1 MSLCR
6 SCSTELPAGSK
17 FCLKCGK
24 ARNGAT
30 SPVPVDPVGMETM
43 AMETMAMDEP
53 SPSGMG
59 APASSP
65 KLVTSGLR
73 TSGLERNRF
82 EPGSLVASRYRI
94 ISRLGKGGMG
104 EVYRA
109 EDIVLGQAVALKFL
123 PESSAGNLNLLKR
136 FYDEARIARQ
146 ITHPNVCRVYDI
158 GEIEGQPYLSME
170 YIDGEDLASLLRRI
184 GRLPPDKAT
193 EFARKMCAGLTA
205 AHAQGVLHRDLK
217 PANIMVDGRG
227 ELRITDFGLASIGAQ
242 VEGNEVR
249 NGTPAYM
256 APEQLEGREVSVASD
271 LYALGLVFYEMFTG
285 KPPHQGDTLAEV
297 LKQRKESKLTNPS
310 NLVADLDPVVE
321 KAILRCLDPDPKR
334 RPASAMALAASL
346 PGGDPLAM
354 ALAAGETPSP
364 ELVAASGSNEGLSPM
379 VACAALGAS
388 AAAMILFFV
397 LAPKVQLLNHFPLD
411 NSPEVMSSKAR
422 DIAKAAGYPNRP
434 ADLAYGYSDGDSDGY
449 KEYLSAKIKGEE
461 NWNRTLAAAP
471 FPYYFWQRQS
481 PNELVAADFRSDA
494 QVTPDDPP
502 AAVPGMVTITL
513 QMDGSL
519 RSFAAVPP
527 EHDTSFLR
535 DGGAPPVGPDWAPF
549 FAMAHLDIHQF
560 QNAQPDWAPLVTSD
574 ARTAWTGNYPSS
586 ISAGQAATSIPIR
599 VEAAAFHGKPVYF
612 TVVWPWTKPAHLTN
626 NSASFWANL
635 VNHSFTIFWWMVNVG
650 AIWVA
655 RLNFKSGRG
664 DARGAFRVGIA
675 IGIARLLMWAL
686 QAHHVQIDVEEGL
699 FNHGLALAALEGVRY
714 WIFYLALEPWVR
726 RYWPQAL
733 LSWARVVAGKVRD
746 PLVGRDV
753 LFAVL
758 FGILYCLFILAYDYW
773 YTRTSGGYPAGEVP
787 LIALMGL
794 RGFSSLASQSM
805 YYAFTNG
812 LQFFLILFLLRAL
825 VRKAWI
831 AAILLV
837 AIFTSVK
844 AAPAD
849 HGGPVLWM
857 FWTIIYGILVF
868 LMLRYGMFALM
879 VMIFVI
885 NSSIELYMTPDYSAW
900 YGLSS
905 LALLL
910 MMSALALWGFRVSLG
925 GRPLFSTAALEKG

>member
-6 SCSTELPAGSK
+6 SCSTELPAGSMY
-17 FCLKCGK
+17 CLKCGK
-24 ARNGAT
+24 AKNGAT
-30 SPVPVDPVGMETM
+30 SPVPVDPVGMDTM
-43 AMETMAMDEP
+43 AMEEP

-59 APASSP
+59 SPASSP
-65 KLVTSGLR
+65 KPVTSGLR
-73 TSGLERNRF
+73 TSGLERHRF

-184 GRLPPDKAT
+184 GRLPTDKAT

-227 ELRITDFGLASIGAQ
+227 ELRITDFGLAAIGAQ
-242 VEGNEVR
+242 VEGAEVR

-271 LYALGLVFYEMFTG
+271 IYALGLVFYEMFTG
-285 KPPHQGDTLAEV
+285 KPPHQGETLGEI

-334 RPASAMALAASL
+334 RPVSAMALAASL

-364 ELVAASGSNEGLSPM
+364 ELVAASGSKEGLRPR
-379 VACAALGAS
+379 VACAALGAT

-434 ADLAYGYSDGDSDGY
+434 ADDAYGYSDSDEDGY
-449 KEYLSAKIKGEE
+449 KQYLSAKIKDGE
-461 NWNRTLAAAP
+461 NWNRTLSVAP

-481 PNELVAADFRSDA
+481 PNELLALDFRWDQ
-494 QVTPDDPP
+494 QVSLGDPP
-502 AAVPGMVTITL
+502 ASVPGMVAITL
-513 QMDGSL
+513 EMDGSL
-519 RSFAAVPP
+519 RSFEAVPP
-527 EHDTSFLR
+527 EHDTSVAP
-535 DGGAPPVGPDWAPF
+535 GAPDWVPF

-560 QNAQPDWAPLVTSD
+560 QNAQPEWTPSAGSD
-574 ARTAWTGNYPSS
+574 ARAAWTGIYP
-586 ISAGQAATSIPIR
+586 GPNSIPIR
-599 VEAAAFHGKPVYF
+599 VEAASLHGKPVYF
-612 TVVWPWTKPAHLTN
+612 TIVWPWTKPAHVAN
-626 NSASFWANL
+626 NSASFWGSV
-635 VNHSFTIFWWMVNVG
+635 VNHGFTVFWWMVNLG

-655 RLNFKSGRG
+655 WLNLKAKRG
-664 DARGAFRVGIA
+664 DSRGAFRVGIA
-675 IGIARLLMWAL
+675 ICVARLLMWAL

-753 LFAVL
+753 LYAVL

-773 YTRTSGGYPAGEVP
+773 YTRTTGGYPAGEVP
-787 LIALMGL
+787 FAALMGL
-794 RGFSSLASQSM
+794 HGFSSLVSQNI
-805 YYAFTNG
+805 YYAITNG
-812 LQFFLILFLLRAL
+812 LQFFLFLFLLRAL
-825 VRKAWI
+825 VRKPWI

-837 AIFTSVK
+837 AIFTSLK
-844 AAPAD
+844 AAPSD
-849 HGGPVLWM
+849 HEGPVLWM

-885 NSSIELYMTPDYSAW
+885 NCCMELSLTPDYSAW

-905 LALLL
+905 LAVLL